1 MFSIC
6 RQTHPAT
13 GIEHSVSSC
22 FFNNDETCLITA
34 GANILKVFRLLPEG
48 HTKEVNAAGQPI
60 PPKMKLECL
69 ATYTLWGNVMSLA
82 SVRCPSAGRDLI
94 LVSFREAKLSVLQY
108 DPQTD
113 NLITLSMHYFEED
126 DMKNG
131 WTTHP
136 HIPWIRVDPECRCA
150 VMLLYGKKLAVLPF
164 RKDITNEDGDPLEA
178 KPLDSKKALPTQ
190 TINRAPTLASYVIV
204 LKDLDEKIDNILD
217 IQFLHGYYEP
227 TLLLLYEPVRTFAGR
242 TAVRNDTCAMCGVS
256 LNMSARVHPVIWATA
271 HLPFDCLRA
280 VPVQKPLGGCL
291 IMAVNSLIYLN
302 QSVPPYGVSLN
313 SIATHTTNFPL
324 RIQEGVCITL
334 DGSCVAGL
342 GEGRFALSLRGGQLY
357 VLTLLADSVR
367 TVRSFHLDRA
377 AASVLTTCLKFSTC
391 FCTMNN
397 EGENLEFCDSSG
409 SDVMEEEVLGC
420 EQQVNVE
427 VHKGNEDNI
436 TLSQKT
442 PEKRAREESEEIVE
456 EDEGFITVRKGKK
469 RLTSNLANN
478 TENRKDNGQMDRN
491 WDVQQETAL
500 VVVISKEVLPK
511 QFGMAKLLK
520 AENIP
525 NILRIQYKSPY
536 KNRKSQMK
544 EPEMAETMDFMTT
557 TTTRVNKPK
566 SYRDA
571 AANNSFEA
579 LEMDDETHATDT
591 SEDEEKRADYPQTQ
605 FKKKDKKKKK
615 YDSTKKNSQEKESI
629 SKAKGSCEM
638 CVIEEDFLFLG
649 SRLGNSL
656 LLRVTERENRML
668 FSVDKPLEATVDLTV
683 AENEQQINKEQ
694 QIREQS
700 DPASKKRRLDT
711 ISDCVATNVIEI
723 SDKDELEVYGSD
735 IRTSTQLTSYVF
747 EVCDSLL
754 NICPIGDVSMG
765 EPQLVS
771 EELPRTPDNP
781 AIELVACS
789 GRGKN
794 GALTVLQRT
803 VRPQLITAF
812 NLPGCLDMWSVLG
825 EGTEGT
831 READGTHAYLILTQE
846 DGSMVLQTGQEINE
860 VDNSGFM
867 TGSPTIFAG
876 NLGNNKFMVQVT
888 TTGIRLIKNGVQLQ
902 SVQLEWTAAYAGAA
916 DPYVCVQ
923 SLCNRVLVLAL
934 REFRGKD
941 GASSGRLAPTRQT
954 VPHRPGVLRATVYRD
969 LSGLFTPPDAPNA
982 QVKGEFTGKM
992 KGKNVKAE
1000 GFKPG
1005 AVYELNDEDELLY
1018 GGDQTPA
1025 SMASIM
1031 LAEQSKNP
1039 GVPRRIS
1046 RWWKKYLVEVKPTY
1060 WLFVLRI
1067 NGNLEI
1073 YSLPEMRLSF
1083 LVRDACA
1090 GNTILADSL
1099 ESVPIPSGGIE
1110 DEELNSGGQNV
1121 DADKCREL
1129 LVVGVGHKGT
1139 RVLML
1144 MRCEDQLMIYQA
1156 YKYPRGNL
1164 KLRFSRSRVSFPFGY
1179 NAAPLTEPTDS
1190 YETALLKENVRQCRY
1205 FGNVGGYNGVFICGA
1220 TPYFLFLSAR
1230 GELRLHPL
1238 CAEEAPVPTFAPFN
1252 NTNCPQGFLYFN
1264 AKSSLRISALPTHL
1278 SYDAWWPVRKVPL
1291 RVTPH
1296 FVTFHLESKT
1306 YCLVA
1311 STHQPTTSYY
1321 KFNGEDKEK
1330 TSDNKGDRFPYPL
1343 QDRFFVTLFS
1353 PVSWEIIPNT
1363 RIELDEWEH
1372 VTCLKNVCLSYEGTR
1387 SGLRGY
1393 IAIGTNYNYSE
1404 DITSRGRIIIYDI
1417 IDVVPEPGQPL
1428 TKNRFKELYAKEQ
1441 KGPVTALT
1449 QVLGYLISAVGQ
1461 KIYIWQLKDNDL
1473 VGVAFIDT
1481 QIYVHKMLSVKNLVL
1496 VADVY
1501 KSISLLRYQAQH
1513 RTLSLV
1519 SRDLRSAQIYEM
1531 EFMVDNTSLGF
1542 LVSEADGNLALFM
1555 YLPHARESYGGQRLI
1570 RKSDYH
1576 LGQQVNAMF
1585 RIAATHCG
1593 TAQRHVTMFTT
1604 LDGGVGYVLPITE
1617 KMYRRLLMLQNVMNN
1632 YCCHIAGLNP
1642 RAYRTYK
1649 SRRSLCGGAMR
1660 GILDG
1665 DLVTL
1670 YTTMPNAEKADIA
1683 KKIGTKVEEIMSDL
1697 YEIDRL
1703 TAHF

>member
-13 GIEHSVSSC
+13 GIEHAVSCC
-22 FFNNDETCLITA
+22 FFNNEETCLVTA
-34 GANILKVFRLLPEG
+34 GANIIKVFRLLPEG

-69 ATYTLWGNVMSLA
+69 ASYTLWGNVMSMA
-82 SVRCPSAGRDLI
+82 SVRCPSAGRDLL

-178 KPLDSKKALPTQ
+178 KPLDSKLAQPTQ
-190 TINRAPTLASYVIV
+190 PINRAPTLASYVIV
-204 LKDLDEKIDNILD
+204 LKDLDEKIDNIID

-227 TLLLLYEPVRTFAGR
+227 TLLILYEPVRTFAGR

-271 HLPFDCLRA
+271 HLPFDCIRA

-342 GEGRFALSLRGGQLY
+342 GEGRLALSLRGGQLY

-377 AASVLTTCLKFSTC
+377 AASVLTTC
-391 FCTMNN
+391 
-397 EGENLEFCDSSG
+397 
-409 SDVMEEEVLGC
+409 
-420 EQQVNVE
+420 
-427 VHKGNEDNI
+427 
-436 TLSQKT
+436 
-442 PEKRAREESEEIVE
+442 
-456 EDEGFITVRKGKK
+456 
-469 RLTSNLANN
+469 
-478 TENRKDNGQMDRN
+478 
-491 WDVQQETAL
+491 
-500 VVVISKEVLPK
+500 
-511 QFGMAKLLK
+511 
-520 AENIP
+520 
-525 NILRIQYKSPY
+525 
-536 KNRKSQMK
+536 
-544 EPEMAETMDFMTT
+544 
-557 TTTRVNKPK
+557 
-566 SYRDA
+566 
-571 AANNSFEA
+571 
-579 LEMDDETHATDT
+579 
-591 SEDEEKRADYPQTQ
+591 
-605 FKKKDKKKKK
+605 
-615 YDSTKKNSQEKESI
+615 
-629 SKAKGSCEM
+629 M

-683 AENEQQINKEQ
+683 SENAEHQAQQSQ
-694 QIREQS
+694 QSQQS
-700 DPASKKRRLDT
+700 QTSQQPQQPKDQDPAAKKRRLDT

-771 EELPRTPDNP
+771 EAGGEGAEGGEGEPRGPLL
-781 AIELVACS
+781 ELVACS
-789 GRGKN
+789 GRAKN
-794 GALTVLQRT
+794 GALTVLQRA
-803 VRPQLITAF
+803 VRPQLITSF
-812 NLPGCLDMWSVLG
+812 NLPGCIDMWSILG
-825 EGTEGT
+825 ETPEGA
-831 READGTHAYLILTQE
+831 RESEGAHAYLILTQE

-860 VDNSGFM
+860 VDNSEFM

-888 TTGIRLIKNGVQLQ
+888 TTAIRLVKGGSQLQ
-902 SVQLEWTAAYAGAA
+902 TIQLEWTAAYAGAA
-916 DPYVCVQ
+916 DPYLCVL
-923 SLCNRVLVLAL
+923 SLCGRALVLAL
-934 REFRGKD
+934 REFRAKD
-941 GASSGRLAPTRQT
+941 GAASGRLAPTRQS
-954 VPHRPGVLRATVYRD
+954 VPHRPPLLRATVYRD
-969 LSGLFTPPDAPNA
+969 LSGLFSPPDAGNT
-982 QVKGEFTGKM
+982 QVKGEFSGKM

-1060 WLFVLRI
+1060 WLFVLRL

-1090 GNTILADSL
+1090 GNRILADSL
-1099 ESVPIPSGGIE
+1099 ESVPIPSGGI
-1110 DEELNSGGQNV
+1110 DEEELGSTAQNA

-1129 LVVGVGHKGT
+1129 LVVGLGHKGS
-1139 RVLML
+1139 RVLMF

-1164 KLRFSRSRVSFPFGY
+1164 KLRFSRARVSFPFGY
-1179 NAAPLTEPTDS
+1179 SAEPLSSPDDS
-1190 YETALLKENVRQCRY
+1190 YEAALLKENVRQCRY
-1205 FGNVGGYNGVFICGA
+1205 FSNVGGYNGVFVCGR
-1220 TPYFLFLSAR
+1220 TPHLVLVSAR
-1230 GELRLHPL
+1230 GELRLHAL
-1238 CAEEAPVPTFAPFN
+1238 AHDHAPVASFAAFH

-1278 SYDAWWPVRKVPL
+1278 SYDAAWPVRKVPL

-1311 STHQPTTSYY
+1311 STSTPTTSYY

-1330 TSDNKGDRFPYPL
+1330 SSDNKGDRFPYPH
-1343 QDRFFVTLFS
+1343 QEKFFVTLFS

-1363 RIELDEWEH
+1363 RIELDDWEH
-1372 VTCLKNVCLSYEGTR
+1372 VTCLKNVSLSYEGTR

-1519 SRDLRSAQIYEM
+1519 SRDLRSAQIYDM
-1531 EFMVDNTSLGF
+1531 EFMVDNTTLGF
-1542 LVSEADGNLALFM
+1542 LVSEAEGNLALFM
-1555 YLPHARESYGGQRLI
+1555 YQPQARESYGGQRLI

-1585 RIAATHCG
+1585 RINARPDPNSNHR
-1593 TAQRHVTMFTT
+1593 RHVTMFTT

-1632 YCCHIAGLNP
+1632 YCCHVAGLNP

-1649 SRRSLCGGAMR
+1649 SSRRSVGGGPAR
-1660 GILDG
+1660 GMLDG
-1665 DLVTL
+1665 DLVAQ
-1670 YTTMPNAEKADIA
+1670 YSTMPNAEKLDIA

>member
-342 GEGRFALSLRGGQLY
+342 GEGRFALSLKGGQLY

-377 AASVLTTCLKFSTC
+377 AASVLTTC
-391 FCTMNN
+391 
-397 EGENLEFCDSSG
+397 
-409 SDVMEEEVLGC
+409 
-420 EQQVNVE
+420 
-427 VHKGNEDNI
+427 
-436 TLSQKT
+436 
-442 PEKRAREESEEIVE
+442 
-456 EDEGFITVRKGKK
+456 
-469 RLTSNLANN
+469 
-478 TENRKDNGQMDRN
+478 
-491 WDVQQETAL
+491 
-500 VVVISKEVLPK
+500 
-511 QFGMAKLLK
+511 
-520 AENIP
+520 
-525 NILRIQYKSPY
+525 
-536 KNRKSQMK
+536 
-544 EPEMAETMDFMTT
+544 
-557 TTTRVNKPK
+557 
-566 SYRDA
+566 
-571 AANNSFEA
+571 
-579 LEMDDETHATDT
+579 
-591 SEDEEKRADYPQTQ
+591 
-605 FKKKDKKKKK
+605 
-615 YDSTKKNSQEKESI
+615 
-629 SKAKGSCEM
+629 M

-683 AENEQQINKEQ
+683 AENEQQINKEQQ

-771 EELPRTPDNP
+771 EELPRAPDNP

-825 EGTEGT
+825 EGTEGS

-902 SVQLEWTAAYAGAA
+902 SVQLEWTAAYAAAA
-916 DPYVCVQ
+916 DPYLCVQ

-1046 RWWKKYLVEVKPTY
+1046 RWWKKYLVEVKATY

-1110 DEELNSGGQNV
+1110 DEELSSGGQNV

-1179 NAAPLTEPTDS
+1179 NAAPLTEPADS

-1238 CAEEAPVPTFAPFN
+1238 CSEEAPVPTFAPFN

-1264 AKSSLRISALPTHL
+1264 SKSSLRISALPTHL

-1531 EFMVDNTSLGF
+1531 EFMVDGSGLGF
-1542 LVSEADGNLALFM
+1542 VVSEADGNLALFM
-1555 YLPHARESYGGQRLI
+1555 YQPQARESYGGQRLI

-1585 RIAATHCG
+1585 RIAATH
-1593 TAQRHVTMFTT
+1593 TSAQRHVTMFTT

-1649 SRRSLCGGAMR
+1649 SRRSLSGGAMR

>member
-13 GIEHSVSSC
+13 GIEHAVSCC
-22 FFNNDETCLITA
+22 FFNNEETCLVTA
-34 GANILKVFRLLPEG
+34 GANIIKVFRLLPEG
-48 HTKEVNAAGQPI
+48 QTKEVNAAGQPI

-69 ATYTLWGNVMSLA
+69 ASYTLWGNVMSMA
-82 SVRCPSAGRDLI
+82 SVRCPSAGRDLL

-113 NLITLSMHYFEED
+113 NLITLSMHYFEEE

-178 KPLDSKKALPTQ
+178 KPLDSKVAQPTQ
-190 TINRAPTLASYVIV
+190 PINRAPTLASYVIV
-204 LKDLDEKIDNILD
+204 LKDLDEKIDNIID

-227 TLLLLYEPVRTFAGR
+227 TLLILYEPVRTFAGR
-242 TAVRNDTCAMCGVS
+242 TAVRSDTCAMCGVS

-271 HLPFDCLRA
+271 HLPFDCIRA
-280 VPVQKPLGGCL
+280 VPVHKPLGGCL

-334 DGSCVAGL
+334 DGSCVAPL
-342 GEGRFALSLRGGQLY
+342 GEGRLALSLRGGQLY

-377 AASVLTTCLKFSTC
+377 AASVLTTC
-391 FCTMNN
+391 
-397 EGENLEFCDSSG
+397 
-409 SDVMEEEVLGC
+409 
-420 EQQVNVE
+420 
-427 VHKGNEDNI
+427 
-436 TLSQKT
+436 
-442 PEKRAREESEEIVE
+442 
-456 EDEGFITVRKGKK
+456 
-469 RLTSNLANN
+469 
-478 TENRKDNGQMDRN
+478 
-491 WDVQQETAL
+491 
-500 VVVISKEVLPK
+500 
-511 QFGMAKLLK
+511 
-520 AENIP
+520 
-525 NILRIQYKSPY
+525 
-536 KNRKSQMK
+536 
-544 EPEMAETMDFMTT
+544 
-557 TTTRVNKPK
+557 
-566 SYRDA
+566 
-571 AANNSFEA
+571 
-579 LEMDDETHATDT
+579 
-591 SEDEEKRADYPQTQ
+591 
-605 FKKKDKKKKK
+605 
-615 YDSTKKNSQEKESI
+615 
-629 SKAKGSCEM
+629 M

-683 AENEQQINKEQ
+683 TENAEQQAQQSQQAQQPQQAQQAQQAQTTQQAQQSKE
-694 QIREQS
+694 
-700 DPASKKRRLDT
+700 DPAAKKRRLDT

-771 EELPRTPDNP
+771 EEAADTERAPLL
-781 AIELVACS
+781 ELVACS

-794 GALTVLQRT
+794 GALTVLQRA
-803 VRPQLITAF
+803 VRPQLITSF
-812 NLPGCLDMWSVLG
+812 NLPGCIDMWSILG
-825 EGTEGT
+825 ETPEGA
-831 READGTHAYLILTQE
+831 RESEGAHAYLILTQE

-860 VDNSGFM
+860 VDTSEFM
-867 TGSPTIFAG
+867 TGTPTIFAG

-888 TTGIRLIKNGVQLQ
+888 TTSIRLVKGSSHLQ
-902 SVQLEWTAAYAGAA
+902 TIQLEWTAAYAGVA
-916 DPYVCVQ
+916 DPYLCVL
-923 SLCNRVLVLAL
+923 SLCGRALVLAL

-941 GASSGRLAPTRQT
+941 GSSSGRLAPTRQS
-954 VPHRPGVLRATVYRD
+954 VPHRPPLLRATVYRD
-969 LSGLFTPPDAPNA
+969 LSGLFTPPDAGNA
-982 QVKGEFTGKM
+982 QVKGEFSGKM

-1060 WLFVLRI
+1060 WLFVLRL

-1090 GNTILADSL
+1090 GNRILADSL
-1099 ESVPIPSGGIE
+1099 ESVPIPSGGI
-1110 DEELNSGGQNV
+1110 DEEELGGSAQNA

-1129 LVVGVGHKGT
+1129 LVVGLGHKGA

-1164 KLRFSRSRVSFPFGY
+1164 KLRFSRVRVSFPFGY
-1179 NAAPLTEPTDS
+1179 SSEPLSSPDDS

-1205 FGNVGGYNGVFICGA
+1205 FSNVGGYNGVFVCGR
-1220 TPYFLFLSAR
+1220 TPHIVLVSAR
-1230 GELRLHPL
+1230 GEVRVHALAHDH
-1238 CAEEAPVPTFAPFN
+1238 APVASFAPFH

-1278 SYDAWWPVRKVPL
+1278 SYDAAWPVRKVPL
-1291 RVTPH
+1291 RATPH
-1296 FVTFHLESKT
+1296 FVTFHVESRT

-1311 STHQPTTSYY
+1311 STSAPTQAYY

-1330 TSDNKGDRFPYPL
+1330 TSDNKGDRFPYPH
-1343 QDRFFVTLFS
+1343 QDKFFVTLFS

-1363 RIELDEWEH
+1363 RIELDDWEH
-1372 VTCLKNVCLSYEGTR
+1372 VTCLKNVSLSYEGTR

-1519 SRDLRSAQIYEM
+1519 SRDLRSAQIYDM
-1531 EFMVDNTSLGF
+1531 EFMVDNTTLGF
-1542 LVSEADGNLALFM
+1542 LVSEAEGNLALFM
-1555 YLPHARESYGGQRLI
+1555 YQPQARESYGGQRLI

-1585 RIAATHCG
+1585 RINARPDPSSTHR
-1593 TAQRHVTMFTT
+1593 RHVTMFTT

-1632 YCCHIAGLNP
+1632 YCCHVAGLNP

-1649 SRRSLCGGAMR
+1649 SSRRSVGGGPAR
-1660 GILDG
+1660 GVLDG
-1665 DLVTL
+1665 DLVAQ
-1670 YTTMPNAEKADIA
+1670 YTTMPNAEKLDIA

>member
-342 GEGRFALSLRGGQLY
+342 GEGRFALSLKGGQLY

-377 AASVLTTCLKFSTC
+377 AASVLTTC
-391 FCTMNN
+391 
-397 EGENLEFCDSSG
+397 
-409 SDVMEEEVLGC
+409 
-420 EQQVNVE
+420 
-427 VHKGNEDNI
+427 
-436 TLSQKT
+436 
-442 PEKRAREESEEIVE
+442 
-456 EDEGFITVRKGKK
+456 
-469 RLTSNLANN
+469 
-478 TENRKDNGQMDRN
+478 
-491 WDVQQETAL
+491 
-500 VVVISKEVLPK
+500 
-511 QFGMAKLLK
+511 
-520 AENIP
+520 
-525 NILRIQYKSPY
+525 
-536 KNRKSQMK
+536 
-544 EPEMAETMDFMTT
+544 
-557 TTTRVNKPK
+557 
-566 SYRDA
+566 
-571 AANNSFEA
+571 
-579 LEMDDETHATDT
+579 
-591 SEDEEKRADYPQTQ
+591 
-605 FKKKDKKKKK
+605 
-615 YDSTKKNSQEKESI
+615 
-629 SKAKGSCEM
+629 M

-683 AENEQQINKEQ
+683 AENEQQINKEQQ

-771 EELPRTPDNP
+771 EELPRAADNP

-825 EGTEGT
+825 EGTEGS

-902 SVQLEWTAAYAGAA
+902 SVQLEWTAAYAAAA
-916 DPYVCVQ
+916 DPYLCVQ

-1046 RWWKKYLVEVKPTY
+1046 RWWKKYLVEVKATY

-1110 DEELNSGGQNV
+1110 DEELSSGGQNV

-1238 CAEEAPVPTFAPFN
+1238 CSEEAPVPTFAPFN

-1264 AKSSLRISALPTHL
+1264 SKSSLRISALPTHL

-1531 EFMVDNTSLGF
+1531 EFMVDGSGLGF
-1542 LVSEADGNLALFM
+1542 VVSEADGNLALFM
-1555 YLPHARESYGGQRLI
+1555 YQPQARESYGGQRLI

-1585 RIAATHCG
+1585 RIAATH
-1593 TAQRHVTMFTT
+1593 TSAQRHVTMFTT

-1649 SRRSLCGGAMR
+1649 SRRSLSGGAMR

>member
-13 GIEHSVSSC
+13 GIEHAVSC
-22 FFNNDETCLITA
+22 YFFNNDDVCLVTA
-34 GANILKVFRLLPEG
+34 GANIIKVFRLLPEG

-69 ATYTLWGNVMSLA
+69 ATYTLWGNVMSMA
-82 SVRCPSAGRDLI
+82 AVRCSSAGRDLL

-108 DPQTD
+108 DPQTN

-126 DMKNG
+126 DMKGG

-164 RKDITNEDGDPLEA
+164 RKDITSEESDPLEA
-178 KPLDSKKALPTQ
+178 KPFGDTKKSAPTQ
-190 TINRAPTLASYVIV
+190 PVARAPTLASYVIV
-204 LKDLDEKIDNILD
+204 LKELDEKIDNILD

-242 TAVRNDTCAMCGVS
+242 TAVRNDTCAMAGVS
-256 LNMSARVHPVIWATA
+256 LNMSARVHPVIWATGG
-271 HLPFDCLRA
+271 LPFDCLQA

-334 DGSCVAGL
+334 DGACVAAL
-342 GEGRFALSLRGGQLY
+342 GAGRLALSLKGGQLY
-357 VLTLLADSVR
+357 VLTLLSDSVR
-367 TVRSFHLDRA
+367 SVRSFHLDRA
-377 AASVLTTCLKFSTC
+377 AASVLTTT
-391 FCTMNN
+391 
-397 EGENLEFCDSSG
+397 
-409 SDVMEEEVLGC
+409 
-420 EQQVNVE
+420 
-427 VHKGNEDNI
+427 
-436 TLSQKT
+436 
-442 PEKRAREESEEIVE
+442 
-456 EDEGFITVRKGKK
+456 
-469 RLTSNLANN
+469 
-478 TENRKDNGQMDRN
+478 
-491 WDVQQETAL
+491 
-500 VVVISKEVLPK
+500 
-511 QFGMAKLLK
+511 
-520 AENIP
+520 
-525 NILRIQYKSPY
+525 
-536 KNRKSQMK
+536 
-544 EPEMAETMDFMTT
+544 
-557 TTTRVNKPK
+557 
-566 SYRDA
+566 
-571 AANNSFEA
+571 
-579 LEMDDETHATDT
+579 
-591 SEDEEKRADYPQTQ
+591 
-605 FKKKDKKKKK
+605 
-615 YDSTKKNSQEKESI
+615 
-629 SKAKGSCEM
+629 M
-638 CVIEEDFLFLG
+638 CVVEEDFLFLG

-668 FSVDKPLEATVDLTV
+668 FSVEKPLEATVDLTV
-683 AENEQQINKEQ
+683 SDAEREKEREKEKQAAANKEAQ
-694 QIREQS
+694 QKE
-700 DPASKKRRLDT
+700 DPAAKKRRMDT
-711 ISDCVATNVIEI
+711 ISDCFATNVIEI

-765 EPQLVS
+765 EPQLQVGGR
-771 EELPRTPDNP
+771 EPREH
-781 AIELVACS
+781 IELVACS

-794 GALTVLQRT
+794 GALAVLQRAL
-803 VRPQLITAF
+803 RPHLVTAF
-812 NLPGCLDMWSVLG
+812 SLPVSQVSGDCNKYSSVSWLRGNGALTVLLRALRSHIVTVFSLPGCIDMWTVMAEPASAETPKEVHKDA
-825 EGTEGT
+825 EGS
-831 READGTHAYLILTQE
+831 HAYLILTQE
-846 DGSMVLQTGQEINE
+846 DSSMILQTGQEINE
-860 VDNSGFM
+860 VDSSGFM
-867 TGSPTIFAG
+867 TGASTVFAG

-888 TTGIRLIKNGVQLQ
+888 TAAIRLLANGVQLQ
-902 SVQLEWTAAYAGAA
+902 SIQLEWTAGYGAAA
-916 DPYVCVQ
+916 DPYLCVV
-923 SLCNRVLVLAL
+923 STCGRALVLAL
-934 REFRGKD
+934 REFRAKD
-941 GASSGRLAPTRQT
+941 GSLTARLAPTRQA
-954 VPHRPGVLRATVYRD
+954 VPQRPALARAVPYRD
-969 LSGLFTPPDAPNA
+969 LSGLLAPPDPTPTQIPHPHRYKRLLYPPDPTPAQVQTLLYSPDPDPTPA
-982 QVKGEFTGKM
+982 QVQTLLYSPDPTPTQVKGEFQGKT
-992 KGKNVKAE
+992 KNVKAE

-1005 AVYELNDEDELLY
+1005 ATYELNDDDELLY

-1039 GVPRRIS
+1039 GVPRRMS
-1046 RWWKKYLVEVKPTY
+1046 RWWRRYLMEVKPTY
-1060 WLFVLRI
+1060 WLFVVRT
-1067 NGNLEI
+1067 NGNLEL

-1090 GNTILADSL
+1090 GHRVLADSL
-1099 ESVPIPSGGIE
+1099 ESVANITAAAEEE
-1110 DEELNSGGQNV
+1110 DMSPAAINP
-1121 DADKCREL
+1121 DADRLKE
-1129 LVVGVGHKGT
+1129 LVVVGLGNKGS

-1144 MRCEDQLMIYQA
+1144 MRFEDQIIFYQA

-1164 KLRFSRSRVSFPFGY
+1164 KMRFSRLPLTFPFGY
-1179 NAAPLTEPTDS
+1179 LGGMVGGEDDS
-1190 YETALLKENVRQCRY
+1190 YEATSLRENVRQMRY
-1205 FGNVGGYNGVFICGA
+1205 FGNVGGYNGVYICGR
-1220 TPYFLFLSAR
+1220 TPHVLLLTAR
-1230 GELRLHPL
+1230 GEPRLHPL
-1238 CAEEAPVPTFAPFN
+1238 AAPHAPAAAFAPFN
-1252 NTNCPQGFLYFN
+1252 NTNCPQGFLYFTD
-1264 AKSSLRISALPTHL
+1264 KSELRICALPTHL
-1278 SYDAWWPVRKVPL
+1278 SYDAPWPVRKVPI
-1291 RVTPH
+1291 RMTPH
-1296 FVTFHLESKT
+1296 AVTFHLESKT

-1311 STHQPTTSYY
+1311 SVATPTTSYY

-1330 TSDNKGDRFPYPL
+1330 SAENKGDRFPYPTL
-1343 QDRFFVTLFS
+1343 EKFSVMLFS

-1363 RIELDEWEH
+1363 RIDLDEWEH
-1372 VTCLKNVCLSYEGTR
+1372 VTCLKNVSLSYEGTR

-1481 QIYVHKMLSVKNLVL
+1481 QIYVHRMLAVKNLIL

-1501 KSISLLRYQAQH
+1501 KSVSLLRYQAQH

-1519 SRDLRSAQIYEM
+1519 SRDLRSAQIYDM
-1531 EFMVDNTSLGF
+1531 EFMVENTSLGF
-1542 LVSEADGNLALFM
+1542 LVSEADGNFAMFM
-1555 YLPHARESYGGQRLI
+1555 YQPHARESYGGQRLI
-1570 RKSDYH
+1570 KKGDYH
-1576 LGQQVNAMF
+1576 LGQQVHAMF
-1585 RIAATHCG
+1585 RIAAPTSTH
-1593 TAQRHVTMFTT
+1593 TNPRHVTIYTT
-1604 LDGGVGYVLPITE
+1604 LDGSIGYVLPVSE

-1642 RAYRTYK
+1642 RAFRTYK
-1649 SRRSLCGGAMR
+1649 SARRQVGGGPAR

-1665 DLVTL
+1665 DLVSL
-1670 YTTMPNAEKADIA
+1670 YSTMPNAEKQDIA
-1683 KKIGTKVEEIMSDL
+1683 KKIGTKVEEITADL

-1703 TAHF
+1703 TAQF

>member
-1 MFSIC
+1 
-6 RQTHPAT
+6 
-13 GIEHSVSSC
+13 
-22 FFNNDETCLITA
+22 
-34 GANILKVFRLLPEG
+34 
-48 HTKEVNAAGQPI
+48 
-60 PPKMKLECL
+60 
-69 ATYTLWGNVMSLA
+69 
-82 SVRCPSAGRDLI
+82 
-94 LVSFREAKLSVLQY
+94 
-108 DPQTD
+108 
-113 NLITLSMHYFEED
+113 
-126 DMKNG
+126 
-131 WTTHP
+131 
-136 HIPWIRVDPECRCA
+136 
-150 VMLLYGKKLAVLPF
+150 
-164 RKDITNEDGDPLEA
+164 
-178 KPLDSKKALPTQ
+178 
-190 TINRAPTLASYVIV
+190 
-204 LKDLDEKIDNILD
+204 
-217 IQFLHGYYEP
+217 
-227 TLLLLYEPVRTFAGR
+227 
-242 TAVRNDTCAMCGVS
+242 
-256 LNMSARVHPVIWATA
+256 
-271 HLPFDCLRA
+271 
-280 VPVQKPLGGCL
+280 
-291 IMAVNSLIYLN
+291 
-302 QSVPPYGVSLN
+302 
-313 SIATHTTNFPL
+313 
-324 RIQEGVCITL
+324 
-334 DGSCVAGL
+334 
-342 GEGRFALSLRGGQLY
+342 
-357 VLTLLADSVR
+357 
-367 TVRSFHLDRA
+367 
-377 AASVLTTCLKFSTC
+377 
-391 FCTMNN
+391 
-397 EGENLEFCDSSG
+397 
-409 SDVMEEEVLGC
+409 
-420 EQQVNVE
+420 
-427 VHKGNEDNI
+427 
-436 TLSQKT
+436 
-442 PEKRAREESEEIVE
+442 
-456 EDEGFITVRKGKK
+456 
-469 RLTSNLANN
+469 
-478 TENRKDNGQMDRN
+478 
-491 WDVQQETAL
+491 
-500 VVVISKEVLPK
+500 
-511 QFGMAKLLK
+511 
-520 AENIP
+520 
-525 NILRIQYKSPY
+525 
-536 KNRKSQMK
+536 
-544 EPEMAETMDFMTT
+544 
-557 TTTRVNKPK
+557 
-566 SYRDA
+566 
-571 AANNSFEA
+571 
-579 LEMDDETHATDT
+579 
-591 SEDEEKRADYPQTQ
+591 
-605 FKKKDKKKKK
+605 
-615 YDSTKKNSQEKESI
+615 
-629 SKAKGSCEM
+629 M

-683 AENEQQINKEQ
+683 TENGKGILHTHTQHHTFYPQRGRRCTLRHVMPLYNVHKLFSYILLKITVYSPQQAQQAQSAQQAQQSKE
-694 QIREQS
+694 
-700 DPASKKRRLDT
+700 DPAAKKRRLDT

-747 EVCDSLL
+747 E
-754 NICPIGDVSMG
+754 
-765 EPQLVS
+765 LVS
-771 EELPRTPDNP
+771 EDAGDGADPADPADPAAPRPP
-781 AIELVACS
+781 LLELVACS

-794 GALTVLQRT
+794 GALTVLQRA
-803 VRPQLITAF
+803 VRPQLITSF
-812 NLPGCLDMWSVLG
+812 NLPGCIDMWSILG
-825 EGTEGT
+825 EPGEGARDIFSCVVGAFANIQIHIHITLRPEATICGSHKELLRMETEVAIRYKVASCPST
-831 READGTHAYLILTQE
+831 YKNKY
-846 DGSMVLQTGQEINE
+846 EINE
-860 VDNSGFM
+860 VDSSEFM
-867 TGSPTIFAG
+867 TGTPTIFAG
-876 NLGNNKFMVQVT
+876 NLGNNKFMY
-888 TTGIRLIKNGVQLQ
+888 GLSAGGSQLQ
-902 SVQLEWTAAYAGAA
+902 TIQLEWTAAYAGVA
-916 DPYVCVQ
+916 DPYLCVL
-923 SLCNRVLVLAL
+923 SLCGRALVLAL

-941 GASSGRLAPTRQT
+941 GSSSGRLAPTRQS
-954 VPHRPGVLRATVYRD
+954 VPHRPPLLRATVYRD
-969 LSGLFTPPDAPNA
+969 LSGLFTPPDAGNT
-982 QVKGEFTGKM
+982 QVKGEFSGKM

-1060 WLFVLRI
+1060 WLFVLRL

-1090 GNTILADSL
+1090 GNRILADSL

-1110 DEELNSGGQNV
+1110 EEELGGSAQNA

-1129 LVVGVGHKGT
+1129 LVVGLGHKGS

-1164 KLRFSRSRVSFPFGY
+1164 KLRWSRARVPFPFGY
-1179 NAAPLTEPTDS
+1179 CARPLSAPDDS
-1190 YETALLKENVRQCRY
+1190 YDAALLKENVRQCRY
-1205 FGNVGGYNGVFICGA
+1205 FSNVGGYNGVFISGR
-1220 TPYFLFLSAR
+1220 TPHMLLVSAR
-1230 GELRLHPL
+1230 GELRLHAL
-1238 CAEEAPVPTFAPFN
+1238 AHDHAPVASFAPFH

-1278 SYDAWWPVRKVPL
+1278 SYDAAWPVRKVPL

-1311 STHQPTTSYY
+1311 STSAPTQSYY

-1330 TSDNKGDRFPYPL
+1330 SSDNKGDRFPYPH
-1343 QDRFFVTLFS
+1343 QDKFFVTLFS

-1363 RIELDEWEH
+1363 RIELDDWEH
-1372 VTCLKNVCLSYEGTR
+1372 VTCLKNVSLSYEGTR

-1519 SRDLRSAQIYEM
+1519 SRDLRSAQIYDM
-1531 EFMVDNTSLGF
+1531 EFMVDNTTLGF
-1542 LVSEADGNLALFM
+1542 LVSEAEGNLALFM
-1555 YLPHARESYGGQRLI
+1555 YQPQARESYGGQRLI

-1585 RIAATHCG
+1585 RINARPDANSSHR
-1593 TAQRHVTMFTT
+1593 RHVTMFTT

-1632 YCCHIAGLNP
+1632 YCCHVAGLNP

-1649 SRRSLCGGAMR
+1649 SSRRSVGGGPAR
-1660 GILDG
+1660 GMLDG
-1665 DLVTL
+1665 DLVAQ
-1670 YTTMPNAEKADIA
+1670 YSTMPNAEKLDIA

>member
-13 GIEHSVSSC
+13 GIEYAVSCC
-22 FFNNDETCLITA
+22 FFNSEEVCLVTA
-34 GANILKVFRLLPEG
+34 GANIIKVFRLLPEG
-48 HTKEVNAAGQPI
+48 HTKEINAAGQPI

-69 ATYTLWGNVMSLA
+69 ATYTLWGNVMSIS
-82 SVRCPSAGRDLI
+82 SVKCPSAGRDLL
-94 LVSFREAKLSVLQY
+94 LVSFKEAKLSVLQY
-108 DPQTD
+108 DPQVN

-126 DMKNG
+126 DMKGG

-136 HIPWIRVDPECRCA
+136 HIPWVRVDPDFRCA

-164 RKDITNEDGDPLEA
+164 RKDITSEDGDPLEA
-178 KPLDSKKALPTQ
+178 KPLSDTKKNAAQAVT
-190 TINRAPTLASYVIV
+190 RAPTLASYVIV
-204 LKDLDEKIDNILD
+204 LKELDEKIDNILD
-217 IQFLHGYYEP
+217 IQFLYGYYEP

-242 TAVRNDTCAMCGVS
+242 TAVRSDTCAMAGVS
-256 LNMSARVHPVIWATA
+256 LNMSARVHPVIWAIGG
-271 HLPFDCLRA
+271 LPFDCIQA

-334 DGSCVAGL
+334 DGARVAAL
-342 GEGRFALSLRGGQLY
+342 GDTRFAVALKGGQLY
-357 VLTLLADSVR
+357 VLTLLSDSVR
-367 TVRSFHLDRA
+367 SVRSFHLDRA
-377 AASVLTTCLKFSTC
+377 AASVLT
-391 FCTMNN
+391 
-397 EGENLEFCDSSG
+397 
-409 SDVMEEEVLGC
+409 
-420 EQQVNVE
+420 
-427 VHKGNEDNI
+427 
-436 TLSQKT
+436 
-442 PEKRAREESEEIVE
+442 
-456 EDEGFITVRKGKK
+456 
-469 RLTSNLANN
+469 
-478 TENRKDNGQMDRN
+478 
-491 WDVQQETAL
+491 
-500 VVVISKEVLPK
+500 
-511 QFGMAKLLK
+511 
-520 AENIP
+520 
-525 NILRIQYKSPY
+525 
-536 KNRKSQMK
+536 
-544 EPEMAETMDFMTT
+544 
-557 TTTRVNKPK
+557 
-566 SYRDA
+566 
-571 AANNSFEA
+571 
-579 LEMDDETHATDT
+579 
-591 SEDEEKRADYPQTQ
+591 
-605 FKKKDKKKKK
+605 
-615 YDSTKKNSQEKESI
+615 
-629 SKAKGSCEM
+629 SCM

-683 AENEQQINKEQ
+683 SDTDKEPQ
-694 QIREQS
+694 PSKEPQPAP
-700 DPASKKRRLDT
+700 DPAAKKRRLDT

-765 EPQLVS
+765 EPQLLG
-771 EELPRTPDNP
+771 EGAGRGAQPL
-781 AIELVACS
+781 ELVACS

-794 GALTVLQRT
+794 GALTVLQRA
-803 VRPQLITAF
+803 VRPQRVTAF
-812 NLPGCLDMWSVLG
+812 DLPGCIDMWTIIG
-825 EGTEGT
+825 ESPELS
-831 READGTHAYLILTQE
+831 RDVHKDMEGTHAYMILTQE
-846 DGSMVLQTGQEINE
+846 DSSMILQTGQEINE

-867 TGSPTIFAG
+867 TNSPTVFAG

-888 TTGIRLIKNGVQLQ
+888 TTTIRLVRNGVLLQ
-902 SVQLEWTAAYAGAA
+902 SISLDWQARSAAVA
-916 DPYVCVQ
+916 DPYICVVTT
-923 SLCNRVLVLAL
+923 CGRALVLAL
-934 REFRGKD
+934 RELRAKD
-941 GASSGRLAPTRQT
+941 ATSARLAPTKQP
-954 VPHRPGVLRATVYRD
+954 VPHRPPLLRAVPYRD
-969 LSGLFTPPDAPNA
+969 LSGLFTSADENV

-992 KGKNVKAE
+992 KGKNVKSE

-1005 AVYELNDEDELLY
+1005 AIYELNDEDELLY

-1046 RWWKKYLVEVKPTY
+1046 RWWKRHLADAKPTY
-1060 WLFVLRI
+1060 WLFVVRD
-1067 NGNLEI
+1067 NGNLEL

-1083 LVRDACA
+1083 LVRDVCA
-1090 GNTILADSL
+1090 GHRILADSL
-1099 ESVPIPSGGIE
+1099 ESVPIPPTP
-1110 DEELNSGGQNV
+1110 EEEEEMSTPHGSNV
-1121 DADKCREL
+1121 DTLQEM
-1129 LVVGVGHKGT
+1129 LVVGLGNKGS
-1139 RVLML
+1139 RVLL
-1144 MRCEDQLMIYQA
+1144 LLRCSNHQLMIYQA

-1164 KLRFSRSRVSFPFGY
+1164 KMRFSRVTAAFPFGY
-1179 NAAPLTEPTDS
+1179 RSDVLTAPEDGYEAA
-1190 YETALLKENVRQCRY
+1190 ALRENVRQLRY
-1205 FGNVGGYNGVFICGA
+1205 FGNVGGYNGVFVCGK
-1220 TPYFLFLSAR
+1220 TPYFLLLTGR
-1230 GELRLHPL
+1230 GELRVHPL
-1238 CAEEAPVPTFAPFN
+1238 CADEAPVSTFASFN
-1252 NTNCPQGFLYFN
+1252 NANCPQGFLYFN
-1264 AKSSLRISALPTHL
+1264 AKGSLRICVLPTHL
-1278 SYDAWWPVRKVPL
+1278 SYDAAWAVRKVPL
-1291 RVTPH
+1291 RETPH
-1296 FVTFHLESKT
+1296 AVTFHVESRT

-1311 STHQPTTSYY
+1311 SAATPTNSYY
-1321 KFNGEDKEK
+1321 RFNGEDKEK
-1330 TSDNKGDRFPYPL
+1330 YTDTKGDRFPYPM
-1343 QDRFFVTLFS
+1343 QEKFSVMLFS
-1353 PVSWEIIPNT
+1353 PVSWEVIPNT

-1372 VTCLKNVCLSYEGTR
+1372 VTCLKNVALSYEGTR

-1481 QIYVHKMLSVKNLVL
+1481 QIYVHKMLAVKNLIL

-1501 KSISLLRYQAQH
+1501 KSISLLRYQDQH

-1531 EFMVDNTSLGF
+1531 QFTVDARQLGF
-1542 LVSEADGNLALFM
+1542 LVSEADGNFALFA
-1555 YLPHARESYGGQRLI
+1555 YLPQARESYGGQRLI
-1570 RKSDYH
+1570 RKCDYH
-1576 LGQQVNAMF
+1576 LGQQVHAMF
-1585 RIAATHCG
+1585 RIAARQPPDADHK
-1593 TAQRHVTMFTT
+1593 RHVTVFTT
-1604 LDGGVGYVLPITE
+1604 LDGGLGYVLPVSE

-1642 RAYRTYK
+1642 RAHRTYK
-1649 SRRSLCGGAMR
+1649 SPRRAAGGGPAR

-1665 DLVTL
+1665 DLVAL
-1670 YTTMPNAEKADIA
+1670 YGTMPAAEQQDIA
-1683 KKIGTKVEEIMSDL
+1683 KKIGTKVDEIMTDL

>member
-342 GEGRFALSLRGGQLY
+342 GEGRFALSLKGGQLY

-377 AASVLTTCLKFSTC
+377 AASVLTTC
-391 FCTMNN
+391 
-397 EGENLEFCDSSG
+397 
-409 SDVMEEEVLGC
+409 
-420 EQQVNVE
+420 
-427 VHKGNEDNI
+427 
-436 TLSQKT
+436 
-442 PEKRAREESEEIVE
+442 
-456 EDEGFITVRKGKK
+456 
-469 RLTSNLANN
+469 
-478 TENRKDNGQMDRN
+478 
-491 WDVQQETAL
+491 
-500 VVVISKEVLPK
+500 
-511 QFGMAKLLK
+511 
-520 AENIP
+520 
-525 NILRIQYKSPY
+525 
-536 KNRKSQMK
+536 
-544 EPEMAETMDFMTT
+544 
-557 TTTRVNKPK
+557 
-566 SYRDA
+566 
-571 AANNSFEA
+571 
-579 LEMDDETHATDT
+579 
-591 SEDEEKRADYPQTQ
+591 
-605 FKKKDKKKKK
+605 
-615 YDSTKKNSQEKESI
+615 
-629 SKAKGSCEM
+629 M

-683 AENEQQINKEQ
+683 AENEQQINKEQQ

-771 EELPRTPDNP
+771 EELPRAPDNP

-825 EGTEGT
+825 EGTEGS

-902 SVQLEWTAAYAGAA
+902 SVQLEWTAAYAAAA
-916 DPYVCVQ
+916 DPYLCVQ

-1046 RWWKKYLVEVKPTY
+1046 RWWKKYLVEVKATY

-1110 DEELNSGGQNV
+1110 DEELSSGGQNV

-1238 CAEEAPVPTFAPFN
+1238 CSEEAPVPTFAPFN

-1264 AKSSLRISALPTHL
+1264 SKSSLRISALPTHL

-1531 EFMVDNTSLGF
+1531 EFMVDGSGLGF
-1542 LVSEADGNLALFM
+1542 VVSEADGNLALFM
-1555 YLPHARESYGGQRLI
+1555 YQPQARESYGGQRLI

-1585 RIAATHCG
+1585 RIAATH
-1593 TAQRHVTMFTT
+1593 TSAQRHVTMFTT

-1649 SRRSLCGGAMR
+1649 SRRSLSGGAMR

>member
-13 GIEHSVSSC
+13 GIEHAVSCC
-22 FFNNDETCLITA
+22 FFNTDDVCLVTA
-34 GANILKVFRLLPEG
+34 GANIIKVFRLFPEG

-69 ATYTLWGNVMSLA
+69 ATYTLWGNVMSMA
-82 SVRCPSAGRDLI
+82 SVRCPSAGRDLL
-94 LVSFREAKLSVLQY
+94 LVSFKEAKLSVLQY
-108 DPQTD
+108 DPQTN

-164 RKDITNEDGDPLEA
+164 RKDITSDEGDPLEA
-178 KPLDSKKALPTQ
+178 KPFDDTKKNAPTQ
-190 TINRAPTLASYVIV
+190 TITRAPTLASYVIV
-204 LKDLDEKIDNILD
+204 LKELDEKIDNILD

-242 TAVRNDTCAMCGVS
+242 TAVRNDTCAMAGVS

-271 HLPFDCLRA
+271 GLPFDCLQA
-280 VPVQKPLGGCL
+280 VSVQKPLGGCL

-334 DGSCVAGL
+334 DGACVAPL
-342 GEGRFALSLRGGQLY
+342 GEGRLALSLKGGQLY
-357 VLTLLADSVR
+357 VLTLLSDSVR
-367 TVRSFHLDRA
+367 SVRSFHLDRA
-377 AASVLTTCLKFSTC
+377 AASVLTTC
-391 FCTMNN
+391 
-397 EGENLEFCDSSG
+397 
-409 SDVMEEEVLGC
+409 
-420 EQQVNVE
+420 
-427 VHKGNEDNI
+427 
-436 TLSQKT
+436 
-442 PEKRAREESEEIVE
+442 
-456 EDEGFITVRKGKK
+456 
-469 RLTSNLANN
+469 
-478 TENRKDNGQMDRN
+478 
-491 WDVQQETAL
+491 
-500 VVVISKEVLPK
+500 
-511 QFGMAKLLK
+511 
-520 AENIP
+520 
-525 NILRIQYKSPY
+525 
-536 KNRKSQMK
+536 
-544 EPEMAETMDFMTT
+544 
-557 TTTRVNKPK
+557 
-566 SYRDA
+566 
-571 AANNSFEA
+571 
-579 LEMDDETHATDT
+579 
-591 SEDEEKRADYPQTQ
+591 
-605 FKKKDKKKKK
+605 
-615 YDSTKKNSQEKESI
+615 
-629 SKAKGSCEM
+629 M

-683 AENEQQINKEQ
+683 SEADKEASANKD
-694 QIREQS
+694 QS
-700 DPASKKRRLDT
+700 QKDDPAAKKRRLDT
-711 ISDCVATNVIEI
+711 LSDCVATNVIEI

-765 EPQLVS
+765 EPQLQTAGDTEAES
-771 EELPRTPDNP
+771 EPS
-781 AIELVACS
+781 IELVACS

-794 GALTVLQRT
+794 GALTVLQRAL
-803 VRPQLITAF
+803 RPHLVTAF
-812 NLPGCLDMWSVLG
+812 TLPGCLDMWTVIG
-825 EGTEGT
+825 EPTESQGT
-831 READGTHAYLILTQE
+831 RDVHKDMEGSHAYLILTQ
-846 DGSMVLQTGQEINE
+846 DDSSMILQTGQEINE

-867 TGSPTIFAG
+867 TGSPTVFAG
-876 NLGNNKFMVQVT
+876 NLGNNRFMVQVT
-888 TTGIRLIKNGVQLQ
+888 TTAIRLVKNGTHIQ
-902 SVQLEWTAAYAGAA
+902 SIQFEWTAQFASTA
-916 DPYVCVQ
+916 DPYVCVV
-923 SLCNRVLVLAL
+923 STCGRALVLAL
-934 REFRGKD
+934 REFRAKD
-941 GASSGRLAPTRQT
+941 GQQTGRLAPTRQA
-954 VPHRPGVLRATVYRD
+954 VPARPALARAVPYRD
-969 LSGLFTPPDAPNA
+969 LSGLLAPPDPPPA
-982 QVKGEFTGKM
+982 QVKGEFQGKTPT
-992 KGKNVKAE
+992 NVKAE
-1000 GFKPG
+1000 GLKPG
-1005 AVYELNDEDELLY
+1005 AIYELNDDDELLY

-1046 RWWKKYLVEVKPTY
+1046 RWWKKHLVEVKPTY
-1060 WLFVLRI
+1060 WLFVVRR
-1067 NGNLEI
+1067 NGNLEL

-1090 GNTILADSL
+1090 GHRILADSL
-1099 ESVPIPSGGIE
+1099 ESVPVMPNPAE
-1110 DEELNSGGQNV
+1110 DEDLNSNHHNSDV
-1121 DADKCREL
+1121 DKLREL
-1129 LVVGVGHKGT
+1129 LVVGLGNKGS

-1144 MRCEDQLMIYQA
+1144 MRFDTILMVYQA

-1164 KLRFSRSRVSFPFGY
+1164 KMRFSRMNVSFPFGY
-1179 NAAPLTEPTDS
+1179 MGGTAGSTGDS
-1190 YETALLKENVRQCRY
+1190 YEGTFLRENVRQMRY
-1205 FGNVGGYNGVFICGA
+1205 FGNVGGYNGVFICGP
-1220 TPYFLFLSAR
+1220 TPYVLLLTAR
-1230 GELRLHPL
+1230 GEIRLHPL
-1238 CAEEAPVPTFAPFN
+1238 ATNDTPVAAFASFN
-1252 NTNCPQGFLYFN
+1252 NTNCPQGFLYFT
-1264 AKSSLRISALPTHL
+1264 ADSELRICALPTHL
-1278 SYDAWWPVRKVPL
+1278 SYDAPWPVRKVPI
-1291 RVTPH
+1291 RMTPH
-1296 FVTFHLESKT
+1296 FVTYHMESRT

-1311 STHQPTTSYY
+1311 SAAHPTTTYY
-1321 KFNGEDKEK
+1321 KFNGEDKEQ
-1330 TSDNKGDRFPYPL
+1330 SAENKGDRFPYPM
-1343 QDRFFVTLFS
+1343 QERFSVTLFS

-1372 VTCLKNVCLSYEGTR
+1372 VTCLKNVALSYEGTR

-1481 QIYVHKMLSVKNLVL
+1481 QIYVHRMLAVKNLVL

-1555 YLPHARESYGGQRLI
+1555 YQPQARESYGGQRLI
-1570 RKSDYH
+1570 KKCDYH
-1576 LGQQVNAMF
+1576 LGQQVHSMF
-1585 RIAATHCG
+1585 RIAAKHSSTDKHR
-1593 TAQRHVTMFTT
+1593 RHVTMFTT
-1604 LDGGVGYVLPITE
+1604 LDGGVGYVLPVTE

-1632 YCCHIAGLNP
+1632 YCCHVAGLNP
-1642 RAYRTYK
+1642 RAHRTYK
-1649 SRRSLCGGAMR
+1649 CPRRAVGGGPAR
-1660 GILDG
+1660 GMLDG
-1665 DLVTL
+1665 DLVAL
-1670 YTTMPNAEKADIA
+1670 YHTMPNAEKHDIA
-1683 KKIGTKVEEIMSDL
+1683 KKIGTKVEEIAADL

>member
-342 GEGRFALSLRGGQLY
+342 GEGRFALSLKGGQLY

-377 AASVLTTCLKFSTC
+377 AASVLTTC
-391 FCTMNN
+391 
-397 EGENLEFCDSSG
+397 
-409 SDVMEEEVLGC
+409 
-420 EQQVNVE
+420 
-427 VHKGNEDNI
+427 
-436 TLSQKT
+436 
-442 PEKRAREESEEIVE
+442 
-456 EDEGFITVRKGKK
+456 
-469 RLTSNLANN
+469 
-478 TENRKDNGQMDRN
+478 
-491 WDVQQETAL
+491 
-500 VVVISKEVLPK
+500 
-511 QFGMAKLLK
+511 
-520 AENIP
+520 
-525 NILRIQYKSPY
+525 
-536 KNRKSQMK
+536 
-544 EPEMAETMDFMTT
+544 
-557 TTTRVNKPK
+557 
-566 SYRDA
+566 
-571 AANNSFEA
+571 
-579 LEMDDETHATDT
+579 
-591 SEDEEKRADYPQTQ
+591 
-605 FKKKDKKKKK
+605 
-615 YDSTKKNSQEKESI
+615 
-629 SKAKGSCEM
+629 
-638 CVIEEDFLFLG
+638 
-649 SRLGNSL
+649 
-656 LLRVTERENRML
+656 
-668 FSVDKPLEATVDLTV
+668 
-683 AENEQQINKEQ
+683 
-694 QIREQS
+694 
-700 DPASKKRRLDT
+700 
-711 ISDCVATNVIEI
+711 
-723 SDKDELEVYGSD
+723 
-735 IRTSTQLTSYVF
+735 
-747 EVCDSLL
+747 VCDSLL

-771 EELPRTPDNP
+771 EELPRAPDNP

-825 EGTEGT
+825 EGTEGS

-902 SVQLEWTAAYAGAA
+902 SVQLEWTAAYAAAA
-916 DPYVCVQ
+916 DPYLCVQ

-1046 RWWKKYLVEVKPTY
+1046 RWWKKYLVEVKATY

-1110 DEELNSGGQNV
+1110 DEELSSGGQNV

-1238 CAEEAPVPTFAPFN
+1238 CSEEAPVPTFAPFN

-1264 AKSSLRISALPTHL
+1264 SKSSLRISALPTHL

-1519 SRDLRSAQIYEM
+1519 SRDLRSAQ
-1531 EFMVDNTSLGF
+1531 V
-1542 LVSEADGNLALFM
+1542 
-1555 YLPHARESYGGQRLI
+1555 
-1570 RKSDYH
+1570 
-1576 LGQQVNAMF
+1576 
-1585 RIAATHCG
+1585 C
-1593 TAQRHVTMFTT
+1593 
-1604 LDGGVGYVLPITE
+1604 
-1617 KMYRRLLMLQNVMNN
+1617 
-1632 YCCHIAGLNP
+1632 
-1642 RAYRTYK
+1642 
-1649 SRRSLCGGAMR
+1649 
-1660 GILDG
+1660 
-1665 DLVTL
+1665 
-1670 YTTMPNAEKADIA
+1670 
-1683 KKIGTKVEEIMSDL
+1683 
-1697 YEIDRL
+1697 
-1703 TAHF
+1703 

>member
-13 GIEHSVSSC
+13 GIEHAVSCC
-22 FFNNDETCLITA
+22 FFNNDETCLVTA
-34 GANILKVFRLLPEG
+34 GANIIKVFRLLPEG
-48 HTKEVNAAGQPI
+48 HTKEVNAAGQPV

-69 ATYTLWGNVMSLA
+69 ATYTLWGNVMSIEP
-82 SVRCPSAGRDLI
+82 VRCLSFGRDLL
-94 LVSFREAKLSVLQY
+94 LVSFKEAKLSVLQY
-108 DPQTD
+108 DPQTN

-136 HIPWIRVDPECRCA
+136 HIPWIRVDPEARCA

-164 RKDITNEDGDPLEA
+164 RKDLASDEGDPLEA
-178 KPLDSKKALPTQ
+178 KPLDSKKTLPTQ
-190 TINRAPTLASYVIV
+190 PINRAPTLASYVIV

-227 TLLLLYEPVRTFAGR
+227 TLLILYEPVRTFAGR

-324 RIQEGVCITL
+324 RIQEGVCVTL
-334 DGSCVAGL
+334 DGSVAAWL
-342 GEGRFALSLRGGQLY
+342 GEARLALSLRGGQLY

-377 AASVLTTCLKFSTC
+377 AASVLTTC
-391 FCTMNN
+391 
-397 EGENLEFCDSSG
+397 
-409 SDVMEEEVLGC
+409 
-420 EQQVNVE
+420 
-427 VHKGNEDNI
+427 
-436 TLSQKT
+436 
-442 PEKRAREESEEIVE
+442 
-456 EDEGFITVRKGKK
+456 
-469 RLTSNLANN
+469 
-478 TENRKDNGQMDRN
+478 
-491 WDVQQETAL
+491 
-500 VVVISKEVLPK
+500 
-511 QFGMAKLLK
+511 
-520 AENIP
+520 
-525 NILRIQYKSPY
+525 
-536 KNRKSQMK
+536 
-544 EPEMAETMDFMTT
+544 
-557 TTTRVNKPK
+557 
-566 SYRDA
+566 
-571 AANNSFEA
+571 
-579 LEMDDETHATDT
+579 
-591 SEDEEKRADYPQTQ
+591 
-605 FKKKDKKKKK
+605 
-615 YDSTKKNSQEKESI
+615 
-629 SKAKGSCEM
+629 M

-683 AENEQQINKEQ
+683 SEGDPSIVTNTAPAAPTTQQKD
-694 QIREQS
+694 QS
-700 DPASKKRRLDT
+700 DPAAKKRRLDT

-765 EPQLVS
+765 EPQLLS
-771 EELPRTPDNP
+771 EEYSRQQDNP
-781 AIELVACS
+781 IVELVVCS

-812 NLPGCLDMWSVLG
+812 NLPGCIDMWSVFA
-825 EGTEGT
+825 EGTDST
-831 READGTHAYLILTQE
+831 READGSHAYLILTQE

-867 TGSPTIFAG
+867 TASPTIFAG
-876 NLGNNKFMVQVT
+876 NLANNKFMVQVT
-888 TTGIRLIKNGVQLQ
+888 TVGIRLIKNGVQLQ
-902 SVQLEWTAAYAGAA
+902 SIQLEWTAAYAATA
-916 DPYVCVQ
+916 DPYLCVL
-923 SLCNRVLVLAL
+923 SACGRALVLAL

-941 GASSGRLAPTRQT
+941 GASSGRLAPTRQA
-954 VPHRPGVLRATVYRD
+954 VPHRPALLRAAVYRD
-969 LSGLFTPPDAPNA
+969 LSGLFAPPEAGDS

-992 KGKNVKAE
+992 KGKGKNVKAE

-1005 AVYELNDEDELLY
+1005 TIYELNDEDELLY

-1046 RWWKKYLVEVKPTY
+1046 RWWKKYLQEVKPTY
-1060 WLFVLRI
+1060 WLFVLRL

-1090 GNTILADSL
+1090 GNRILADSL
-1099 ESVPIPSGGIE
+1099 ESVPMPSNAVD
-1110 DEELNSGGQNV
+1110 DEELTSGGLNA
-1121 DADKCREL
+1121 DAEKLKEL
-1129 LVVGVGHKGT
+1129 LVVGLGHKGT

-1144 MRCEDQLMIYQA
+1144 MRCSDQLMIYQA

-1164 KLRFSRSRVSFPFGY
+1164 KMRFSRVNVSFPFGY
-1179 NAAPLTEPTDS
+1179 RAGSLSTSDDS
-1190 YETALLKENVRQCRY
+1190 YEAQQLKEGVRQCRY
-1205 FGNVGGYNGVFICGA
+1205 FGNVGGYNGVFVCG
-1220 TPYFLFLSAR
+1220 PSPHFLFLTAR
-1230 GELRLHPL
+1230 GELRVHPL
-1238 CAEEAPVPTFAPFN
+1238 CAEHAPVVSFAPFN
-1252 NTNCPQGFLYFN
+1252 NTNCPNGFLFFN
-1264 AKSSLRISALPTHL
+1264 AKSSLRICALPTHL

-1296 FVTFHLESKT
+1296 FVTYHVESKT

-1311 STHQPTTSYY
+1311 STHTPTTSYY

-1330 TSDNKGDRFPYPL
+1330 ANESKGDRFPYPM
-1343 QDRFFVTLFS
+1343 QDKFSVTLFS

-1372 VTCLKNVCLSYEGTR
+1372 VTCLKNVSLSYEGTR

-1481 QIYVHKMLSVKNLVL
+1481 QIYVHRILAVKNLVL

-1501 KSISLLRYQAQH
+1501 KSISLLRYQHQH

-1519 SRDLRSAQIYEM
+1519 SRDFRTAQIYDM
-1531 EFMVDNTSLGF
+1531 EFMVDNTTLGF
-1542 LVSEADGNLALFM
+1542 LVSESEGNLTLFM
-1555 YLPHARESYGGQRLI
+1555 YQPQARESYGGQRLI
-1570 RKSDYH
+1570 RKGDYH
-1576 LGQQVNAMF
+1576 VGQQVNAMF
-1585 RIAATHCG
+1585 RIAATHAPG
-1593 TAQRHVTMFTT
+1593 DVVRRHVTMFTT

-1649 SRRSLCGGAMR
+1649 SARRPVGGGPARSM
-1660 GILDG
+1660 LDG
-1665 DLVTL
+1665 DLVTM
-1670 YTTMPNAEKADIA
+1670 YTTMPNSEKLDIA
-1683 KKIGTKVEEIMSDL
+1683 KKIGTKVEEIMADL

>member
-13 GIEHSVSSC
+13 GIEHAVSCC
-22 FFNNDETCLITA
+22 FFNNDETCLVTA
-34 GANILKVFRLLPEG
+34 GANIIKVFRLLPEG
-48 HTKEVNAAGQPI
+48 PSREVNAAGQPI

-82 SVRCPSAGRDLI
+82 SVKNPSSGRDLL

-108 DPQTD
+108 DPQTN
-113 NLITLSMHYFEED
+113 NLITLSMHYFEEE

-136 HIPWIRVDPECRCA
+136 HIPWIRVDPEGRCA

-164 RKDITNEDGDPLEA
+164 RKDVTSEEGDPLEA
-178 KPLDSKKALPTQ
+178 KPLADLKKNAPT
-190 TINRAPTLASYVIV
+190 TPVVRAPTLASYVIV

-242 TAVRNDTCAMCGVS
+242 TAVRNDTCAMAGVS
-256 LNMSARVHPVIWATA
+256 LNMSARVHPVIWATSG
-271 HLPFDCLRA
+271 LPFDCLRA
-280 VPVQKPLGGCL
+280 VPIQRPLGGCL

-313 SIATHTTNFPL
+313 SVATHTTNFPL

-334 DGSCVAGL
+334 DGACVAPL
-342 GEGRFALSLRGGQLY
+342 GEGRLALSLKGGQLY

-367 TVRSFHLDRA
+367 SVRSAHLDRA
-377 AASVLTTCLKFSTC
+377 AASVLTTT
-391 FCTMNN
+391 
-397 EGENLEFCDSSG
+397 
-409 SDVMEEEVLGC
+409 
-420 EQQVNVE
+420 
-427 VHKGNEDNI
+427 
-436 TLSQKT
+436 
-442 PEKRAREESEEIVE
+442 
-456 EDEGFITVRKGKK
+456 
-469 RLTSNLANN
+469 
-478 TENRKDNGQMDRN
+478 
-491 WDVQQETAL
+491 
-500 VVVISKEVLPK
+500 
-511 QFGMAKLLK
+511 
-520 AENIP
+520 
-525 NILRIQYKSPY
+525 
-536 KNRKSQMK
+536 
-544 EPEMAETMDFMTT
+544 
-557 TTTRVNKPK
+557 
-566 SYRDA
+566 
-571 AANNSFEA
+571 
-579 LEMDDETHATDT
+579 
-591 SEDEEKRADYPQTQ
+591 
-605 FKKKDKKKKK
+605 
-615 YDSTKKNSQEKESI
+615 
-629 SKAKGSCEM
+629 M

-668 FSVDKPLEATVDLTV
+668 FSVDKPLEATVDLTI
-683 AENEQQINKEQ
+683 ENEQEYENQTQ
-694 QIREQS
+694 QKDKDN
-700 DPASKKRRLDT
+700 DPAAKKRRLDSL
-711 ISDCVATNVIEI
+711 SDCIATNVIEI

-765 EPQLVS
+765 EPQLLS
-771 EELPRTPDNP
+771 EEYSRTAEMP
-781 AIELVACS
+781 AVELVACS

-794 GALTVLQRT
+794 GALTVLQRS

-812 NLPGCLDMWSVLG
+812 NLPGCIDMWTVMG
-825 EGTEGT
+825 EPAEMSRDAHRDMEGS
-831 READGTHAYLILTQE
+831 HAYMILTQE
-846 DGSMVLQTGQEINE
+846 DSSMILQTGQEINE

-867 TGSPTIFAG
+867 TGAPTVFAG

-888 TTGIRLIKNGVQLQ
+888 TTAIRLIKNGVQLQ
-902 SVQLEWTAAYAGAA
+902 SFQLEWTAQYAATA
-916 DPYVCVQ
+916 DPYVCVV
-923 SLCNRVLVLAL
+923 STCGRALVLAL
-934 REFRGKD
+934 REFRTNQ
-941 GASSGRLAPTRQT
+941 AMSARLAPTRQP
-954 VPHRPGVLRATVYRD
+954 VPHRPALVKAVPYRD
-969 LSGLFTPPDAPNA
+969 LSGLFTSADLDSV

-992 KGKNVKAE
+992 KGKKNVKAE
-1000 GFKPG
+1000 GFQPG

-1039 GVPRRIS
+1039 GVPRRVS
-1046 RWWKKYLVEVKPTY
+1046 RWWKRHLAELKPTY
-1060 WLFVLRI
+1060 WLFVVRN

-1083 LVRDACA
+1083 LVRDVCA
-1090 GNTILADSL
+1090 GERILADSL
-1099 ESVPIPSGGIE
+1099 ESVPQPSQAE
-1110 DEELNSGGQNV
+1110 DDEMTVPQNTEV
-1121 DADKCREL
+1121 DKLKEM
-1129 LVVGVGHKGT
+1129 LVVGVGHKGS
-1139 RVLML
+1139 RVLLL
-1144 MRCEDQLMIYQA
+1144 MRCDGDTLMIYQA

-1164 KLRFSRSRVSFPFGY
+1164 KLRFSRINVSFPFGY
-1179 NAAPLTEPTDS
+1179 QSATVTSSEDS
-1190 YETALLKENVRQCRY
+1190 YEASILRDNVRQMRY
-1205 FGNVGGYNGVFICGA
+1205 FGNVGGYNGVFLCGR
-1220 TPYFLFLSAR
+1220 TPHLLVLTAR
-1230 GELRLHPL
+1230 GELRVHPL
-1238 CAEEAPVPTFAPFN
+1238 CPEEAPVSTFAPFN
-1252 NTNCPQGFLYFN
+1252 NTNCPQGLLYFN
-1264 AKSSLRISALPTHL
+1264 AKSELRICALPTHL
-1278 SYDAWWPVRKVPL
+1278 SYDAPWPVRKVPI
-1291 RVTPH
+1291 RMSPH
-1296 FVTFHLESKT
+1296 FVTYHMESKT

-1311 STHQPTTSYY
+1311 STAQSTQTYY
-1321 KFNGEDKEK
+1321 KFNGEDKEQ
-1330 TSDNKGDRFPYPL
+1330 SQENKGDRFPYPML
-1343 QDRFFVTLFS
+1343 ERFSVCLFS

-1363 RIELDEWEH
+1363 NIELDEWEH
-1372 VTCLKNVCLSYEGTR
+1372 VTCLKNVALSYEGTR

-1481 QIYVHKMLSVKNLVL
+1481 QIYVHRMLAVKNLVL

-1501 KSISLLRYQAQH
+1501 KSVSLLRYQAQH

-1519 SRDLRSAQIYEM
+1519 SRDLRTAQIYEM
-1531 EFMVDNTSLGF
+1531 EFMVDNTNLGF
-1542 LVSEADGNLALFM
+1542 LVSEAEGNFVIFM
-1555 YLPHARESYGGQRLI
+1555 YQPQARESYGGQRLI
-1570 RKSDYH
+1570 RKCDYH
-1576 LGQQVNAMF
+1576 LGQQVHAMF
-1585 RIAATHCG
+1585 RINARSIPNSVHR
-1593 TAQRHVTMFTT
+1593 RHVTMYTT
-1604 LDGGVGYVLPITE
+1604 LDGGVGYVLPLSE

-1632 YCCHIAGLNP
+1632 YCCHLAGLNP
-1642 RAYRTYK
+1642 RAFRTYK
-1649 SRRSLCGGAMR
+1649 SARKPAGGGAAR
-1660 GILDG
+1660 GVLDG
-1665 DLVTL
+1665 DLVAL
-1670 YTTMPNAEKADIA
+1670 YTGLPQADKHDIA

-1697 YEIDRL
+1697 FEIDRL

>member
-342 GEGRFALSLRGGQLY
+342 GEGRFALSLKGGQLY

-377 AASVLTTCLKFSTC
+377 AASVLTTC
-391 FCTMNN
+391 
-397 EGENLEFCDSSG
+397 
-409 SDVMEEEVLGC
+409 
-420 EQQVNVE
+420 
-427 VHKGNEDNI
+427 
-436 TLSQKT
+436 
-442 PEKRAREESEEIVE
+442 
-456 EDEGFITVRKGKK
+456 
-469 RLTSNLANN
+469 
-478 TENRKDNGQMDRN
+478 
-491 WDVQQETAL
+491 
-500 VVVISKEVLPK
+500 
-511 QFGMAKLLK
+511 
-520 AENIP
+520 
-525 NILRIQYKSPY
+525 
-536 KNRKSQMK
+536 
-544 EPEMAETMDFMTT
+544 
-557 TTTRVNKPK
+557 
-566 SYRDA
+566 
-571 AANNSFEA
+571 
-579 LEMDDETHATDT
+579 
-591 SEDEEKRADYPQTQ
+591 
-605 FKKKDKKKKK
+605 
-615 YDSTKKNSQEKESI
+615 
-629 SKAKGSCEM
+629 M

-683 AENEQQINKEQ
+683 AENEQQINKEQQ

-771 EELPRTPDNP
+771 EELPRAPDNP

-825 EGTEGT
+825 EGTEGS

-902 SVQLEWTAAYAGAA
+902 SVQLEWTAAYAAAA
-916 DPYVCVQ
+916 DPYLCVQ

-1046 RWWKKYLVEVKPTY
+1046 RWWKKYLVEVKATY

-1110 DEELNSGGQNV
+1110 DEELSSGGQNV

-1238 CAEEAPVPTFAPFN
+1238 CSEEAPVPTFAPFN

-1264 AKSSLRISALPTHL
+1264 SKSSLRISALPTHL

-1531 EFMVDNTSLGF
+1531 EFMVDGSGLGF
-1542 LVSEADGNLALFM
+1542 VVSEADGNLALFM
-1555 YLPHARESYGGQRLI
+1555 YQPQARESYGGTLASYIDFLLSEADGNLALFMYQPQARESYGGQRLI

-1585 RIAATHCG
+1585 RIAATH
-1593 TAQRHVTMFTT
+1593 TSAQRHVTMFTT

-1649 SRRSLCGGAMR
+1649 SRRSLSGGAMR